1 MGLINT
7 AATLLY
13 YYFTKKV
20 NYFTSTAFDKIR
32 KSYRSHQGF
41 ACFLRLSRKMRN
53 ALYYLT
59 VYRDNMANIPFHSIL
74 SGKIIL
80 MCFFDKVKQCLR
92 RRKFDIFFLTAGR
105 FAALDMLT
113 QLFFQNFL
121 IKTMF
126 PKTSRKFFIMRT
138 VYYKPYLNIRQIIS
152 GTRND

>member
-1 MGLINT
+1 MLLHSTFPGDTRSPFLMYFLDSSLITIPMGLINT

-80 MCFFDKVKQCLR
+80 MSTKSNSASGAENS
-92 RRKFDIFFLTAGR
+92 IYFFLR
-105 FAALDMLT
+105 LAALPLW
-113 QLFFQNFL
+113 
-121 IKTMF
+121 IC
-126 PKTSRKFFIMRT
+126 
-138 VYYKPYLNIRQIIS
+138 
-152 GTRND
+152 